1 MSSFQFEKFQLENV
15 RKLTRI
21 NHAHRTGLIDDLDER
36 LYLDDGRVR
45 GAQLSIELIDGQSGQ
60 FERVLAV
67 RLSVD
72 QDTQEAGSKWVRQV
86 DGQVSGLVRQVDW
99 LGKWICQA
107 SE

>member
-45 GAQLSIELIDGQSGQ
+45 GAQLSIELIDG
-60 FERVLAV
+60 
-67 RLSVD
+67 
-72 QDTQEAGSKWVRQV
+72 
-86 DGQVSGLVRQVDW
+86 
-99 LGKWICQA
+99 
-107 SE
+107 